1 LGLSEDR
8 PAYGKCS
15 KADDLNP
22 CQGPN
27 RRRERHGRNLSR
39 KGRLPSPSGPDGCR
53 SRATRFRYQNGVVI
67 PTFVRAGV
75 ASSPAPLIFPG
86 TRQPLARNG
95 GREATDTAGDYRR
108 TDFFADLDFAAG
120 LDSDFFA
127 GGFFAAVFLAEVFF
141 AAVFL
146 TVVFFEVFFKTPAL
160 AVSDLTALP
169 TGTLLTCF
177 AADFAA
183 ATASVGT
190 AGLPCS
196 TR

>member
-1 LGLSEDR
+1 MRLLVT
-8 PAYGKCS
+8 GK
-15 KADDLNP
+15 L
-22 CQGPN
+22 
-27 RRRERHGRNLSR
+27 
-39 KGRLPSPSGPDGCR
+39 
-53 SRATRFRYQNGVVI
+53 
-67 PTFVRAGV
+67 
-75 ASSPAPLIFPG
+75 LI
-86 TRQPLARNG
+86 
-95 GREATDTAGDYRR
+95 YRR
-108 TDFFADLDFAAG
+108 TDFSADLDFAAG

-127 GGFFAAVFLAEVFF
+127 GRLLAAVFLAVVFF

-146 TVVFFEVFFKTPAL
+146 TVVFFVVFFKTPAL

-169 TGTLLTCF
+169 TGTVLTCF

>member
-1 LGLSEDR
+1 MRWGEVT
-8 PAYGKCS
+8 GK
-15 KADDLNP
+15 
-22 CQGPN
+22 
-27 RRRERHGRNLSR
+27 
-39 KGRLPSPSGPDGCR
+39 
-53 SRATRFRYQNGVVI
+53 
-67 PTFVRAGV
+67 
-75 ASSPAPLIFPG
+75 
-86 TRQPLARNG
+86 QP
-95 GREATDTAGDYRR
+95 DYRR

-127 GGFFAAVFLAEVFF
+127 GRFLAAVFLAVVFF

-146 TVVFFEVFFKTPAL
+146 TVVFFVVFFKTPAL